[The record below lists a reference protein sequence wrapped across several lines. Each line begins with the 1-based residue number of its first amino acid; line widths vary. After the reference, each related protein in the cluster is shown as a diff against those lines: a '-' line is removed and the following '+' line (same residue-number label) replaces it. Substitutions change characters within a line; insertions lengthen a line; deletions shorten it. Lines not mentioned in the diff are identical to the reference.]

1 MKHFYL
7 HHILNDVHRGLMKMR
22 LCEIQLLVTVCD
34 STKNLA
40 LGDQVDAILLDL
52 SKAFNNVHHQCLL
65 RKLQYNEVG
74 NKTLSW
80 IQSFLAGRIQ
90 QVAPEGTLSSS
101 AAVLSGVPQG
111 TVLDTRS
118 SLLDINQCRT
128 YPIQSNTPILDHLQ
142 TTAFCIRIKDQDD
155 QALPQEDLESLG
167 EWEHI

>member
-80 IQSFLAGRIQ
+80 IQFFLTGRIQ
-90 QVAPEGTLSSS
+90 QVALEGTLSSS
-101 AAVLSGVPQG
+101 AAVLSG
-111 TVLDTRS
+111 
-118 SLLDINQCRT
+118 
-128 YPIQSNTPILDHLQ
+128 ILGDPPKNATHKNYL
-142 TTAFCIRIKDQDD
+142 THRLEICGMIMHKLKLVCTKYEVIR
-155 QALPQEDLESLG
+155 
-167 EWEHI
+167 